1 MKSSSREDLLSKQA
15 NFAWSEIDLP
25 ILSRF
30 ERYVQKFPGK
40 TAIVESVQD
49 ISYEELNSRANHLA
63 NLILAEP
70 GNKPVGILV
79 NHDIE
84 SVISILAVIKSGRP
98 FVPLDIAHPLKRMQ
112 EIITDAGIE
121 VLLCSLGQK
130 VVGEQLT
137 DLVHCRLLTTSLD
150 MSAENLVVE
159 TESNEPACIVYT
171 SGTTGSP
178 KGVCHSRRGIL
189 HSVMRST
196 NSLQITP
203 DDRWLLLVNP
213 AHMGG
218 INGILRVLLNGATL
232 YLYSLLRNSLPAL
245 RVYLNEQAIT
255 VFHAVPTVYRLFV
268 KSQAGRAEFP
278 ALRMFLIGG
287 EALFAND
294 VKLFQACFKAP
305 CKLVNHLGCTEFSGY
320 AEYVVDQN
328 TTLDDGVVPV
338 GFAAE
343 GMEIS
348 IVDDHGRVVE
358 PGQVGNI
365 EICSEFLA
373 MGYWQDPDLTRSRFR
388 TVISKSTQKRSYQP
402 GDIGKMRPDGCLVF
416 LGRDDSQ
423 VHIRGNRVELIEI
436 EQALRKFS
444 QIEDARVVASR
455 RSNDELTLTAYV
467 TLQVERVADGNE
479 IKHYLGQILPDYMI
493 PNDIVYL
500 DEFPLN
506 ANGKVDYTML
516 LKAD

>member
-1 MKSSSREDLLSKQA
+1 MLKQIF
-15 NFAWSEIDLP
+15 FAQSEIDLP

-30 ERYVQKFPGK
+30 ERYAQQFPEK
-40 TAIVESVQD
+40 TAIVED
-49 ISYEELNSRANHLA
+49 ELHISYEELNSRANHLA
-63 NLILAEP
+63 RLIAVEP
-70 GNKPVGILV
+70 RRKPVGIMV

-84 SVISILAVIKSGRP
+84 SIISVLAVIKSGRP
-98 FVPLDIAHPLKRMQ
+98 FVPLDIAHPLKRLQ

-121 VLLCSLGQK
+121 ILVCGPSQQILGESVADLMRCKLLKTSCDKSSENP
-130 VVGEQLT
+130 VIET
-137 DLVHCRLLTTSLD
+137 DAND
-150 MSAENLVVE
+150 
-159 TESNEPACIVYT
+159 PACIVYT

-203 DDRWLLLVNP
+203 EDRWLSLANP

-218 INGILRVLLNGATL
+218 INGVLRVLLNGATL

-245 RVYLNEQAIT
+245 GDYLNDNAIT
-255 VFHAVPTVYRLFV
+255 VFHAVPTMYRLFV

-278 ALRMFLIGG
+278 DLRMFLIGG

-294 VKLFQACFKAP
+294 VKLFQTYFKFP

-320 AEYVVDQN
+320 AEYVIDQ
-328 TTLDDGVVPV
+328 TTNLDDGVVPA

-343 GMEIS
+343 GMAIS
-348 IVDDHGRVVE
+348 IVDDYGRPVE

-365 EICSEFLA
+365 EISSEFLA
-373 MGYWQDPDLTRSRFR
+373 MGYWQDPELTQSRFG
-388 TVISKSTQKRSYQP
+388 TVLSTSSQKRSYQP
-402 GDIGKMRPDGCLVF
+402 GDIGKMRPDGCLIF

-436 EQALRKFS
+436 EQALRKFP
-444 QIEDARVVASR
+444 QIEDARVVAFR
-455 RSNDELTLTAYV
+455 RSNDELTLKAYV
-467 TLQVERVADGNE
+467 ILQFEKFVNVNE
-479 IKHYLGQILPDYMI
+479 IKRYLRQTLPDYMI
-493 PNDIVYL
+493 PNDIVCI
-500 DEFPLN
+500 DAFPIN
-506 ANGKVDYTML
+506 ANGKVD
-516 LKAD
+516 LKKLRNEI